1 MIKRLL
7 ALDGVMAVCSF
18 RDDGELVE
26 GYGVLEEGTMRRMA
40 KFSHDYKRMVQGNTD
55 QFSMF
60 TGLSGWAP
68 PGGWI
73 VRGARTSVCSVG
85 NLVCFIDN
93 AEASLNEVM
102 SDMAEVSRY

>member
-1 MIKRLL
+1 MFKRLL
-7 ALDGVMAVCSF
+7 ALDGVLVVCQF
-18 RDDGELVE
+18 RDDGELAE
-26 GYGVLEEGTMRRMA
+26 GYGVLDERLMRRMA
-40 KFSHDYKRMVQGNTD
+40 KFAHDYKRMVQGNTD

-60 TGLSGWAP
+60 TRLSGWAP

-73 VRGARTSVCSVG
+73 VRGDKTSVCSVG

-102 SDMAEVSRY
+102 RDLTDASRY

>member
-1 MIKRLL
+1 MLKRLL
-7 ALDGVMAVCSF
+7 TLDGVLVACQF

-26 GYGVLEEGTMRRMA
+26 GYGVLDEPMMRRMA
-40 KFSHDYKRMVQGNTD
+40 KFAHDYKRMVQGNTD

-60 TGLSGWAP
+60 TQLAGWAP

-93 AEASLNEVM
+93 SEASLNEVM
-102 SDMAEVSRY
+102 RDLTEAAHY

>member
-7 ALDGVMAVCSF
+7 ALDGVAVVCHF
-18 RDDGELVE
+18 RDDGELIE
-26 GYGVLEEGTMRRMA
+26 GYGLLPELLMRRLA
-40 KFSHDYKRMVQGNTD
+40 RFAHDYKRMVQGNTD

-60 TGLSGWAP
+60 TQLPGWAP

-73 VRGARTSVCSVG
+73 VRGSQVSVCSVG

-93 AEASLNEVM
+93 HEASINEVM
-102 SDMAEVSRY
+102 TELGEAARY

>member
-7 ALDGVMAVCSF
+7 ALDGVLVVCQF

-26 GYGVLEEGTMRRMA
+26 GYGVLDERLMHRMA
-40 KFSHDYKRMVQGNTD
+40 KFAHDYKRMVQGNTD

-60 TGLSGWAP
+60 TQLSGWAP

-73 VRGARTSVCSVG
+73 VRGDQTSVCSVG

-93 AEASLNEVM
+93 AKASLNEVM
-102 SDMAEVSRY
+102 CDMTEAARY

>member
-7 ALDGVMAVCSF
+7 ALDGVLVVCQF

-26 GYGVLEEGTMRRMA
+26 GHGVLDERLMRRMA
-40 KFSHDYKRMVQGNTD
+40 KFAHDYKRMVQGNTD

-60 TGLSGWAP
+60 TQLSGWAP

-73 VRGARTSVCSVG
+73 VRGDHTSVCSVG

-93 AEASLNEVM
+93 AKASLNEVM
-102 SDMAEVSRY
+102 CDMTEAARY

>member
-7 ALDGVMAVCSF
+7 ALDGVFVVCHF

-26 GYGVLEEGTMRRMA
+26 GYGILGDEMMA
-40 KFSHDYKRMVQGNTD
+40 RLAHFAHDYKRMVQGNTD

-60 TGLSGWAP
+60 TGLPGWAP

-73 VRGARTSVCSVG
+73 VRGREATVCSVG
-85 NLVCFIDN
+85 NLVCFVDN
-93 AEASLNEVM
+93 QEASLNEVM
-102 SDMAEVSRY
+102 RELTEASRY

>member
-7 ALDGVMAVCSF
+7 ALDGVTAVCNF
-18 RDDGELVE
+18 RDDGELVD
-26 GYGVLEEGTMRRMA
+26 GYGLLDENTMRRMA
-40 KFSHDYKRMVQGNTD
+40 KFAHDYKRMVQGNTD

-60 TGLSGWAP
+60 TQLPGWAP

-73 VRGARTSVCSVG
+73 VRGAKATVCSVG

-93 AEASLNEVM
+93 QEASLNEVM
-102 SDMAEVSRY
+102 RELTEVARY

>member
-7 ALDGVMAVCSF
+7 ALDGVLVVCRF

-26 GYGVLEEGTMRRMA
+26 GYGLLDDAMIRRLA
-40 KFSHDYKRMVQGNTD
+40 KFAHDYKRMVQGNTD

-60 TGLSGWAP
+60 TQQRGWAP

-73 VRGARTSVCSVG
+73 VHGERTSVCSIG
-85 NLVCFIDN
+85 NLVCFVAN
-93 AEASLNEVM
+93 AEASINTVM
-102 SDMAEVSRY
+102 REMTEVSHN

>member
-7 ALDGVMAVCSF
+7 ALDGVLVVCNF

-26 GYGVLEEGTMRRMA
+26 GYGMLEEEMMRRLA
-40 KFSHDYKRMVQGNTD
+40 KFAHDYKRMVQGNTD

-60 TGLSGWAP
+60 TQLPGWAP
-68 PGGWI
+68 PGGWN
-73 VRGARTSVCSVG
+73 VRGDKTTVCSVG

-102 SDMAEVSRY
+102 REMAEVSRY

>member
-7 ALDGVMAVCSF
+7 ALDGVLVICHF

-26 GYGVLEEGTMRRMA
+26 GYGMMDETMMRRLS
-40 KFSHDYKRMVQGNTD
+40 KFAHDYKRMVQGNTD

-60 TGLSGWAP
+60 TQLSGWAP

-73 VRGARTSVCSVG
+73 VRGANQTVCSVG

-93 AEASLNEVM
+93 AEAGLNEVM
-102 SDMAEVSRY
+102 RELTEAAHR

>member
-7 ALDGVMAVCSF
+7 ALDGVLVICHF

-26 GYGVLEEGTMRRMA
+26 GYGLMDEAMMRRLS
-40 KFSHDYKRMVQGNTD
+40 KFAHDYKRMVQGNTD

-60 TGLSGWAP
+60 TQLPGWAP

-73 VRGARTSVCSVG
+73 VRGKQQTVCSVG

-93 AEASLNEVM
+93 TEASLNEVM
-102 SDMAEVSRY
+102 RELAEASRY

>member
-7 ALDGVMAVCSF
+7 ALDGVLVVCQF

-26 GYGVLEEGTMRRMA
+26 GYGVLDEPQMRRLA
-40 KFSHDYKRMVQGNTD
+40 KFAHDYKRMVQGNTD

-60 TGLSGWAP
+60 TQLPGWAP

-73 VRGARTSVCSVG
+73 VRGAKTSVCSVG
-85 NLVCFIDN
+85 SLVCFIDN
-93 AEASLNEVM
+93 GEASLNEVM
-102 SDMAEVSRY
+102 RDMTDASRY

>member
-7 ALDGVMAVCSF
+7 ALDGVMAVCNF

-26 GYGVLEEGTMRRMA
+26 GYGLLDEGTMRRMA
-40 KFSHDYKRMVQGNTD
+40 KFALDYKRMVQGNTD

-60 TGLSGWAP
+60 TQLPGWAP

-73 VRGARTSVCSVG
+73 VRGTKASVCSVG
-85 NLVCFIDN
+85 NLVCFVDN
-93 AEASLNEVM
+93 DEASLNEVM
-102 SDMAEVSRY
+102 RDMIEVARY